1 MDEFDLPPDAVRR
14 LGERAAALVAEHRAT
29 LRERPVFGKVGK
41 KAPLFDRPL
50 PRTGLPPEEVLAF
63 VGEHVLPYAFGNSHP
78 RFFAFINAT
87 ADPLGTVADY
97 LAAAMNPNCW
107 GGDHAAVHVETQ
119 VIRWL
124 AEILGQPKAA
134 EGILASGG
142 SMANFTA
149 LAAARRARAGPAVRE
164 AGMAGVGRLVVYAS
178 DQVHNCVDKSVDL
191 LGIGLGQLR
200 RIPTDDLFRMRV
212 DLLREAV
219 AADRRA
225 GLQPAIVVGN
235 AGTVN
240 TGSIDPLDEIADLC
254 RGEDL
259 WFHADG
265 AYGALA
271 RLSDRLRPLF
281 AGIERADSVAA
292 DPHKWMYVPFEAGA
306 AIVREPGRLADTF
319 RKPAEYLVHDAES
332 PVIGPT
338 SFNDRGPELS
348 RGFRALKVFM
358 GLLRHGTSGYAQ
370 AIEHDVDMA
379 RFLAEEVERRPEFEL
394 LTEPVLSIVNFRHR
408 RAGEAEG
415 EALDARNRQI
425 VNRLVEGG
433 GFFLAPTLLK
443 GRVSMRVAL
452 TNFRTREDDLLALL
466 DEAARVGGEQ
476 S

>member
-1 MDEFDLPPDAVRR
+1 
-14 LGERAAALVAEHRAT
+14 
-29 LRERPVFGKVGK
+29 
-41 KAPLFDRPL
+41 
-50 PRTGLPPEEVLAF
+50 
-63 VGEHVLPYAFGNSHP
+63 
-78 RFFAFINAT
+78 
-87 ADPLGTVADY
+87 
-97 LAAAMNPNCW
+97 
-107 GGDHAAVHVETQ
+107 
-119 VIRWL
+119 
-124 AEILGQPKAA
+124 
-134 EGILASGG
+134 
-142 SMANFTA
+142 
-149 LAAARRARAGPAVRE
+149 
-164 AGMAGVGRLVVYAS
+164 MAGVGRLVVYAS

-394 LTEPVLSIVNFRHR
+394 LAEPVLSIVNFRHR

-466 DEAARVGGEQ
+466 DEAARVGRELA
-476 S
+476 